1 MLIDVLLLHSWIHL
15 QELVPYASLQYCHQ
29 IPVHEFSGSPSSLD
43 WRELKE
49 FLPRLNLRENSIVY
63 FLVFTFFVFT
73 SAVCIT
79 CLLIMFSGIRS
90 FMMDTSCNEKAWLIY
105 TSASDHKSN
114 PK

>member
-63 FLVFTFFVFT
+63 FLVYVFLSLYILRLHFRWVYHLST
-73 SAVCIT
+73 DNVFWYPIFHDGHI
-79 CLLIMFSGIRS
+79 L
-90 FMMDTSCNEKAWLIY
+90 K
-105 TSASDHKSN
+105 
-114 PK
+114 